1 MQHYGFALAPA
12 VLLTYLKRTFLV
24 MLGRLPVKGTFLVD
38 AAGLWQAIW
47 ASLIF
52 TLLVSLYPGMSHGAG
67 LIFANMLMQVVA
79 VLLMVV
85 LFFTVLNAMGLQ
97 DRALGYIVP
106 FLWIEN
112 VQHLFAGLVQNIVI
126 VTGKPNL
133 LMLITPMIIWSVYW
147 LWRLGREQLQRGGWI
162 SAGFLALSFGI
173 DLVLF
178 FVVQQRL
185 QLPTG

>member
-1 MQHYGFALAPA
+1 
-12 VLLTYLKRTFLV
+12 
-24 MLGRLPVKGTFLVD
+24 
-38 AAGLWQAIW
+38 
-47 ASLIF
+47 
-52 TLLVSLYPGMSHGAG
+52 
-67 LIFANMLMQVVA
+67 
-79 VLLMVV
+79 VV

-112 VQHLFAGLVQNIVI
+112 VQHLFAGLVQNVVI

-133 LMLITPMIIWSVYW
+133 LMVITPMIIWSVYW

-185 QLPTG
+185 QLPAG